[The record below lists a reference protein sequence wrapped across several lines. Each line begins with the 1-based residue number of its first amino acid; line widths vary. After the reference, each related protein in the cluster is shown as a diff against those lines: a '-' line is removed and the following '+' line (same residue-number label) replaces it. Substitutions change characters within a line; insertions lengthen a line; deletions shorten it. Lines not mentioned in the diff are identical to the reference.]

1 MSLGRLGGME
11 PGHQFDGLKSAL
23 KEHFKSGKPM
33 GDDDL
38 MALSAVH
45 GLGKAGPMD
54 PLDAERISRSHRL
67 IDRMSS
73 AGHDVVTSSDR
84 YPRGVSVQIK
94 NGYMAHLTPDEGP
107 TVHARISHPD
117 DPSFSVEG
125 TFPSDRDS
133 PRALRSW
140 VNQQPDLLNAP
151 ISRMTCTNCGG
162 EGSIYHPEAEVK
174 ARAAGM
180 ERPTTGGGEFPGEFE
195 HCSTCGGE
203 GTVA

>member
-1 MSLGRLGGME
+1 MSMGIEHGN
-11 PGHQFDGLKSAL
+11 QFAGLKAAL
-23 KEHFKSGKPM
+23 QKHFAAGKPM
-33 GDDDL
+33 GDEDL
-38 MALSAVH
+38 TTLSALH
-45 GLGKAGPMD
+45 GLGKAGAAD
-54 PLDAERISRSHRL
+54 PLDAERIARSHRL
-67 IDRMSS
+67 IDRMEA
-73 AGHDVVTSSDR
+73 AGHEVTSSSDK
-84 YPRGVSVQIK
+84 YPRGVSVRLK
-94 NGYMAHLTPDEGP
+94 NGYSAHLSPDEGP
-107 TVHARISHPD
+107 TVHATISHPD
-117 DPSFSVEG
+117 DPSFRVEG
-125 TFPSDRDS
+125 TLPSDRDA

-140 VNQQPDLLNAP
+140 VNTQPDLMTAP